1 MQVTYGEF
9 QIESDR
15 HGSYSIRLHGT
26 LARRVTAVTHY
37 PGRPRWGSRKLEAE
51 AIEDAKRDIDAF
63 LAQGAQGVAT
73 RGSPGTQGS
82 AGSR

>member
-15 HGSYSIRLHGT
+15 HGSYSIRRNGT
-26 LARRVTAVTHY
+26 LVRRITALTNY

-51 AIEDAKRDIDAF
+51 AIESAKRDIDAF
-63 LAQGAQGVAT
+63 LAPGAQRLA
-73 RGSPGTQGS
+73 S
-82 AGSR
+82 